1 MKYGL
6 IIGLMLM
13 VACDAKKESK
23 DGSLARVHDQYLSK
37 DELTGLVPAGTS
49 KSDSILM
56 VKSFIDRWAA
66 RQLMLKAADVNLG
79 NKRKAELDELVQE
92 YRADLYARAYIEEI
106 VKRSIDTAVSEQQ
119 LEAYYKQNKENF
131 RANGVLVR
139 LRYLHLQKDNPKFA
153 TIRSKFFDF
162 RKSDRKFW
170 ENYTLQMKSSALND
184 SVWVDMAQVY
194 ARLPIITPENRD
206 RMISPGKSIEQPDGD
221 HVYLVKI
228 VNVISPNQIAPY
240 QYLKPTLKDI
250 IINSRK
256 LDMIRKFEQEMTSDA
271 IKENDYEIFK

>member
-23 DGSLARVHDQYLSK
+23 DGALARVHDQYLSK

-170 ENYTLQMKSSALND
+170 ETYTLQMKSSALND

>member
-13 VACDAKKESK
+13 VACEAKKESK
-23 DGSLARVHDQYLSK
+23 DGALARVHDQYLSK
-37 DELTGLVPAGTS
+37 DELAGLVPAGTS